1 MAKQNSPSSS
11 EPRQSRKNVLLN
23 RKQQQQYQQIRLAV
37 ALVVG
42 FLVLVLA
49 VGLLIEFVILPPRPV
64 ATVNGEVISLR
75 DWQARVRY
83 ERTWRIDRLKGA
95 YDQLGGNVS
104 QLQQFFSQDYQLLLS
119 PASLG
124 DVVLQQMISETL
136 VRQAAVERSLTVAD
150 DEVQKTIEEQFDY
163 YGGGLPPVTAT
174 PTETPVPTPSITPI
188 PTAVITE
195 VVPTSTP
202 LPTPVLT
209 PTVPPPTA
217 TPVSAEFF
225 QEQYQT
231 VVSRFESAGA
241 GEDAYRSIVRTSLL
255 RDKLLPVIAQEQ
267 SVGNEAEQVSLYYIS
282 FETEAEAQT
291 AFAQVQASGYIT
303 TWNTIRSTPR
313 ITSTQPFA
321 RDLSWTTQDNIVSS
335 FGQAFADAAFSLALN
350 TPSDVIASELEGS
363 PARYYLI
370 EVRDR
375 ATRPLSENDLQ
386 TAQDQALSDWLD
398 AQKIAGGV
406 EIFTL
411 WESRVPTRPI
421 LPTYLIRA
429 QATPTLPVVLPTDTG
444 Q

>member
-1 MAKQNSPSSS
+1 MAKQSSPPSS

-64 ATVNGEVISLR
+64 ATVNGEVITLR

-124 DVVLQQMISETL
+124 DVILQQMISEAL
-136 VRQAAVERSLTVAD
+136 VRQSAAARDITVSD
-150 DEVQKTIEEQFDY
+150 DEVQQTVEEQFDY
-163 YGGGLPPVTAT
+163 YGGGLPPATAT
-174 PTETPVPTPSITPI
+174 PTQTPAPTPSITPI

-217 TPVSAEFF
+217 TPVSQEFF

-231 VVSRFESAGA
+231 VVARFESAGA
-241 GEDAYRSIVRTSLL
+241 GENAYRDIVRTSLL
-255 RDKLLPVIAQEQ
+255 RDKLLPVIAEEQ
-267 SVGNEAEQVSLYYIS
+267 GVKSEAEQVSLFYIS

-291 AFAQVQASGYIT
+291 ALAQVQASTYIT

-313 ITSTQPFA
+313 LTTTQPFA
-321 RDLSWTTQDNIVSS
+321 RDLSWTTQDNLVSS
-335 FGQAFADAAFSLALN
+335 FGQALADAAFALAIN
-350 TPSDVIASELEGS
+350 TPSEVISSQLEGS

-375 ATRPLSENDLQ
+375 ATRPLSESDLQ
-386 TAQDQALSDWLD
+386 NVQDLSLSDWLE
-398 AQKIAGGV
+398 AQKVAGGV
-406 EIFTL
+406 TIFTL

-429 QATPTLPVVLPTDTG
+429 ETTPTLPVALPTDSG